1 MAESSLTIQQLIS
14 QACEQDLLKYGD
26 SFRGVGYTK
35 SAAEAAQRYGLML
48 GVVREVGEKVSLLD
62 FGCGLAHML
71 DYIEQGA
78 ARGNIEY
85 TGLDLSARYLDAA
98 KTRHPHGTFIQ
109 MDVLESDEDLPDFDY
124 ITLNGVFNYRGPIS
138 ENAMTRYWK
147 ALISVVF
154 RHCRRGMAFN
164 VMSRIVD
171 WQRDD
176 LFHLS
181 IDSMAQFVAFSLSRH
196 FIIRH
201 DYGGHEYT
209 VYVYREA
216 SAS

>member
-1 MAESSLTIQQLIS
+1 
-14 QACEQDLLKYGD
+14 
-26 SFRGVGYTK
+26 
-35 SAAEAAQRYGLML
+35 
-48 GVVREVGEKVSLLD
+48 
-62 FGCGLAHML
+62 
-71 DYIEQGA
+71 
-78 ARGNIEY
+78 
-85 TGLDLSARYLDAA
+85 
-98 KTRHPHGTFIQ
+98 

-124 ITLNGVFNYRGPIS
+124 ITLNGVFNYRGPIP